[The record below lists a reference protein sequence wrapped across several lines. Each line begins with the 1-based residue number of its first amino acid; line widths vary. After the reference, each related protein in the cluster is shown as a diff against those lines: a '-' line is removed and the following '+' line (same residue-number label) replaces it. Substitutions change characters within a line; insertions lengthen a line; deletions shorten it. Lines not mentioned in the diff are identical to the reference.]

1 MRDDDDIRSEGG
13 TGTTYS
19 VGAKMTG
26 GQAKTAAAMFRKST
40 TAGAG
45 LGKLEKKSTGL
56 PKQEEGESPSAYGAR
71 LRKYRDENP
80 AIEGQKKALQSMGS
94 K

>member
-1 MRDDDDIRSEGG
+1 MRDDDDIRNEA
-13 TGTTYS
+13 TGSTTYS
-19 VGAKMTG
+19 VGSKMSGT
-26 GQAKTAAAMFRKST
+26 QAKSAAATFRAST

-56 PKQEEGESPSAYGAR
+56 PKQEPGEDVSTYSAR

-80 AIEGQKKALQSMGS
+80 EVEGQKKALLSMS